1 MASKLCRGAVL
12 AISLGAAAFSS
23 ACGGGTSEGAAR
35 PTCASS
41 GTELRVATPPE
52 KTHTFDVDCLA
63 APVNTRFTI
72 KYTNW
77 DDSSHGQH
85 NIEIK
90 DGGESLFKG
99 DAIGGKGRTVTY
111 QVPALPAGVYKFLC
125 TRHTF
130 MDGDFVVG

>member
-1 MASKLCRGAVL
+1 M
-12 AISLGAAAFSS
+12 
-23 ACGGGTSEGAAR
+23 
-35 PTCASS
+35 
-41 GTELRVATPPE
+41 
-52 KTHTFDVDCLA
+52 
-63 APVNTRFTI
+63 NTRFTI